1 MDYPEFKAGDW
12 VFITYSSNQY
22 LKAPRFVQ
30 LEQDSNFRVH
40 EDGAKVAS
48 ISIPDKYNVSGGCP
62 WDDVPYWM
70 VLPELGINSEVNT
83 VELATIKHVEQVCE
97 EYSDEIEDH
106 EKEIGR
112 LKRRQNDVSRLQ
124 GIFNP

>member
-12 VFITYSSNQY
+12 VFITYSGHQQQKS
-22 LKAPRFVQ
+22 PRFVQ
-30 LEQDSNFRVH
+30 LEVDSNFRLH
-40 EDGAKVAS
+40 KDGARVAS
-48 ISIPDKYNVSGGCP
+48 ISIPDKYNGDGCP

-70 VLPELGINSEVNT
+70 VLPELDINSAVNT

-97 EYSDEIEDH
+97 EYSDEIKDH
-106 EKEIGR
+106 EKEIGL